1 MSAPTIVELRNHL
14 RDEFGLDRFRPGQIK
29 ACRSAL
35 DENDTVVVMPTGS
48 GKSLC
53 YQLPG
58 SKLDGVTV
66 VVGPLIAL
74 AEDQAAKLDELGYS
88 TAILNSSRSKK
99 QIEGFRNQLENGT
112 CDFVFTTP
120 ERLQSSD
127 ICDVLVAANVA
138 LLVIDEA
145 HCVTQWG
152 NDFRP
157 DYLGLRHVRQR
168 MGGPPILAMTATASE
183 STMEEISDCL
193 KLRDVEIIQTGVAR
207 RNLKLAVEHVFD
219 ADKVERLG
227 KLLSKQD
234 GPTLVYCS
242 TTKNVDSLKETF
254 GELQRP
260 VLGYHGRMRMA
271 DRKKSQDDF
280 IASDSAVMFA
290 TKAFGMGIDKP
301 NIRAVIHH
309 QMPGSIDS
317 YYQEVGRAGRDGN
330 EADCTLLFDRKDIAI
345 QKRFAAKAIDSSTLI
360 TAYADLNRE
369 TSKSDASD
377 KGDGKVKLTE
387 LADRS
392 ALSRSKLKQ
401 CFQLLA
407 SKGLVSPCGR
417 GRWELVNA
425 DTERAAIDRLAIESE
440 FRAERRSIA
449 VQRMVEFAE
458 SNTCRW
464 QQIHEYFGQTWIED
478 ECRCDRC

>member
-1 MSAPTIVELRNHL
+1 MSAPTIVELRDHL
-14 RDEFGLDRFRPGQIK
+14 RNEFGLDGFRPGQVK

-35 DENDTVVVMPTGS
+35 DENDTIVVMPTGS

-58 SKLDGVTV
+58 SRLKGVTV

-74 AEDQAAKLDELGYS
+74 AEDQAMKLNELGYR
-88 TAILNSSRSKK
+88 TAVLNSSRSKK
-99 QIEGFRNQLENGT
+99 QIESFRDKLKDGA

-127 ICDVLVAANVA
+127 ICEVLAAATVG

-157 DYLGLRHVRQR
+157 DYLGLRHARKR
-168 MGGPPILAMTATASE
+168 MGNPPILAMTATASAA
-183 STMEEISDCL
+183 TIEEISGCL
-193 KLRDVEIIQTGVAR
+193 KLREVEIIQTGVAR
-207 RNLKLAVEHVFD
+207 RNLKLAVEHVKRSGKD
-219 ADKVERLG
+219 DRLG
-227 KLLSKQD
+227 DLLSQQN

-242 TTKNVDSLKETF
+242 TTTSVDSLKEAF
-254 GELQRP
+254 SEQRRP
-260 VLGYHGRMRMA
+260 VFGYHGRMRMA
-271 DRKKSQDDF
+271 DRKTSQDEF

-301 NIRAVIHH
+301 DIRAVIHY
-309 QMPGSIDS
+309 QIPGSIDS

-330 EADCTLLFDRKDIAI
+330 QADCTLLFDRRDIAI
-345 QKRFAAKAIDSSTLI
+345 RKRFAAKAIDSSTLM
-360 TAYADLNRE
+360 TAYADLVRE
-369 TSKSDASD
+369 TSEGSTNDHR
-377 KGDGKVKLTE
+377 VKLSE
-387 LADRS
+387 LSGRS
-392 ALSRSKLKQ
+392 ALSRVKLKQ

-407 SKGLVSPCGR
+407 SRGIAAPCGR
-417 GRWELVNA
+417 GKWELVKA
-425 DTERAAIDRLAIESE
+425 DVKRDVIDRLAIESE

-458 SNTCRW
+458 SDKCRW
-464 QQIHEYFGQTWIED
+464 QQIHEYFGQAWSED